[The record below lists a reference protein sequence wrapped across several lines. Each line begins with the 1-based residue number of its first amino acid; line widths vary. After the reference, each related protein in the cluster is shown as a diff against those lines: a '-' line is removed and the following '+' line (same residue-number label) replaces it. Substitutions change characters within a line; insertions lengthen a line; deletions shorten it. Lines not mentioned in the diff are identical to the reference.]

1 MIKIILLNFA
11 HPITSKDIEK
21 IEDIIKTSVT
31 ETRDIDTQVD
41 PQNDI
46 FTQIETILDNIGLSS
61 EEWQTL
67 PLIINLPSLNYSTA
81 IMLAML
87 HGRMGYF
94 PAILRMRPEPNV
106 IPPRFVLAE
115 VINLQAVR
123 QKARYSR

>member
-1 MIKIILLNFA
+1 VIKIILLNFA